1 MISSLSHCLESNRR
15 SSQQV
20 RSWKLKQTP
29 FHILFFPPCI
39 VHRVAR
45 VHRVSPL
52 RDIDLF
58 ASGNQETATVPI
70 KRSAIRFDRVVIQP
84 LATKLRPPNRNM
96 YMYIAQQHP
105 ARRFLLSFLSLLSL
119 SSGSRWKK
127 PVGIGYLPDWFAL
140 AKNLNKRGSSVSAS
154 ARHYRN
160 YLSLRP
166 VAIREPWL
174 WPKNLKGLTRQ
185 RCVWKFEGAGLRTLP
200 RLSRLEILR

>member
-119 SSGSRWKK
+119 SSGSRWKN
-127 PVGIGYLPDWFAL
+127 VEGLGICLID
-140 AKNLNKRGSSVSAS
+140 S
-154 ARHYRN
+154 
-160 YLSLRP
+160 
-166 VAIREPWL
+166 
-174 WPKNLKGLTRQ
+174 
-185 RCVWKFEGAGLRTLP
+185 
-200 RLSRLEILR
+200 LSRKILINGVVVCLRVHAIIAIIFLFVRSRYANHDSGRKT

>member
-96 YMYIAQQHP
+96 YVYCATTSCTP
-105 ARRFLLSFLSLLSL
+105 FSSLVSFSPLSLFHPVAGEKNVEGSGICPTDSL
-119 SSGSRWKK
+119 SRKILINGVVVCLRVHATIAIIFLFVRSRYANHDSGRK
-127 PVGIGYLPDWFAL
+127 
-140 AKNLNKRGSSVSAS
+140 
-154 ARHYRN
+154 
-160 YLSLRP
+160 
-166 VAIREPWL
+166 
-174 WPKNLKGLTRQ
+174 T
-185 RCVWKFEGAGLRTLP
+185 
-200 RLSRLEILR
+200 